1 MESLIITK
9 CRKDK
14 CMSKK
19 RKGRLKDCNNVTRK
33 ETWNLDQ
40 TIAKFII
47 PRLKLFKEAKDCYPH
62 QLDNMG
68 EWDAIIDTMLD
79 AFSVVSEKT
88 ASERSDS
95 EMKIVEEGLDLFR
108 KHFNDLWW

>member
-1 MESLIITK
+1 
-9 CRKDK
+9 
-14 CMSKK
+14 MSKK
-19 RKGRLKDCNNVTRK
+19 REDRLRDYNNATRE

-47 PRLKLFKEAKDCYPH
+47 PRLKLFKEVTDCYPG
-62 QLDNMG
+62 QFERAEEWNVVLDK
-68 EWDAIIDTMLD
+68 MLD
-79 AFSVVSEKT
+79 AFSIVSEKT

-95 EMKIVEEGLDLFR
+95 ETKIVEEGLDLFR